1 MDLRRAGSWP
11 IVALL
16 LCLLSG
22 PAGAQETGDGEGE
35 EEAGGDSTGSRPPA
49 LAATLAEVGADGE
62 HTAEGSEDAVEEEE
76 PPPEHDETGSSP
88 SGDQRTAESPAL
100 VVMGDSDLEI
110 ARPRTPSALA
120 ATLLS
125 SFSDG
130 GYLPDGFAVEVTPY
144 WLFPHPN
151 LTLER
156 YAWGVAGKA
165 RRKAQDRKRAKLLAE
180 AGRPAEP
187 TDDAARTGSP
197 DGPALSPFHNLAVSV
212 ALSSEDATNQSLG
225 FGLRL
230 PLREGTLGDSR
241 EDVRAC
247 LDDLAELQ
255 RYRSEWLGRWLW
267 DHVSELE
274 VELAADA
281 PPALH
286 DAVWEGQQ
294 ALVWS
299 LATEPDEKDAPGPV
313 ALEIAAEL
321 DATEAYDTR
330 EERRDKADFWLLAFA
345 RAWLERTGEPVQDA
359 VLRELTD
366 AVGAAVLDLLDDAE
380 DEFEEAY
387 QAFTGRAYADDR
399 TSWQDDC
406 EDTIEVRR
414 GFALDLAGGLSLGFE
429 DWKIGRAQAD
439 TYGVWLTPAYLA
451 DEWSLVWMVGHF
463 GRRLDSVDDQ
473 YSIDVGFRGM
483 YGWRRL
489 AISPEVMG
497 RFVVFDPD
505 PSVQLRWALGVDLK
519 IFEGVWVS
527 ASIGMDGELPYDK
540 DVPLLSILR
549 LEFDTGTDRV
559 LAPDTSELGWLSPI
573 PGEGE
578 E

>member
-1 MDLRRAGSWP
+1 VNLRTSAWWFRGGL
-11 IVALL
+11 ALL
-16 LCLLSG
+16 TFSLG
-22 PAGAQETGDGEGE
+22 TGAGAQETEEE
-35 EEAGGDSTGSRPPA
+35 EEAPSRPAA
-49 LAATLAEVGADGE
+49 LAATLGDGDDEDSGDDAEEETGE
-62 HTAEGSEDAVEEEE
+62 EAVEEVEE
-76 PPPEHDETGSSP
+76 DDPPDHDAGSS
-88 SGDQRTAESPAL
+88 SSDGQRTAESPAL
-100 VVMGDSDLEI
+100 VVMGNSDLEI

-125 SFSDG
+125 SFTDG
-130 GYLPDGFAVEVTPY
+130 GYLPDGFAVEVTPF

-165 RRKAQDRKRAKLLAE
+165 RMQVQDRKRAKLLAE

-187 TDDAARTGSP
+187 AADAALAGPT

-230 PLREGTLGDSR
+230 PLREGNLGDSR

-255 RYRSEWLGRWLW
+255 RYRSERLGEWLW

-274 VELAADA
+274 VELASDA
-281 PPALH
+281 PPVLQE
-286 DAVWEGQQ
+286 AVQEAQR

-299 LATEPDEKDAPGPV
+299 LATEPDEGEAPGPV
-313 ALEIAAEL
+313 AREIAAAL
-321 DATEAYDTR
+321 DAMETYDTR

-345 RAWLERTGEPVQDA
+345 REWLAREGEPPQDA

-366 AVGAAVLDLLDDAE
+366 AVGSAVLALLDDAE
-380 DEFEEAY
+380 DGFAEAY
-387 QAFTGRAYADDR
+387 QAHTGRAYADDR
-399 TSWQDDC
+399 AAWQDDC

-451 DEWSLVWMVGHF
+451 DEWSLVGMVGQF
-463 GRRLDSVDDQ
+463 GRQLDSADSQ
-473 YSIDVGFRGM
+473 YSIDLGVRGI

-505 PSVQLRWALGVDLK
+505 PSVQLRWALGVDLMV
-519 IFEGVWVS
+519 FEGVWIS
-527 ASIGMDGELPYDK
+527 ASIGMDDELPYDK
-540 DVPLLSILR
+540 DVPLLSMLK

-559 LAPDTSELGWLSPI
+559 LAPDTSELGWLTPV
-573 PGEGE
+573 E